1 MSRRLEFNQFI
12 ISQICSRNIKSWSSQ
27 ACYYGC
33 QWPWWEIRLFN
44 CLKIPTKPTTNLS
57 ICMIFSKFSSFYHLL
72 ALIYVHFLW
81 KQLQPEEMKKLQET
95 LEIIY
100 LALWSSSWTFFG
112 FSIFYKWKFR
122 PSFNFLL

>member
-1 MSRRLEFNQFI
+1 MSRRLELNQFI

-33 QWPWWEIRLFN
+33 QCPWWEIRLFN

-57 ICMIFSKFSSFYHLL
+57 ICMIFSEFSFYHLL

-81 KQLQPEEMKKLQET
+81 KQQQPEEMKKLQET
-95 LEIIY
+95 LEIIC
-100 LALWSSSWTFFG
+100 LALWSSNWTFSDLRSFMNETLDE
-112 FSIFYKWKFR
+112 YKW
-122 PSFNFLL
+122 NT